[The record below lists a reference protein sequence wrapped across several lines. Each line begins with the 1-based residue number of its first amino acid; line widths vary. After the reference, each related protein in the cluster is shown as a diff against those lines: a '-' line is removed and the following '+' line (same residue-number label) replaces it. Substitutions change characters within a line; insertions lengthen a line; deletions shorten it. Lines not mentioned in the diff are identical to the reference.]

1 VCSDTCATLTQEF
14 QWCNTCTRVRGVYL
28 CSHCPTGQKEEISSP
43 LTAWREQG
51 LNEVN
56 LKKLYSDDENDLQYL
71 QQSNS
76 CSTSDKIGRQR
87 GMRDVVQ

>member
-1 VCSDTCATLTQEF
+1 VYGVCTYCMLY
-14 QWCNTCTRVRGVYL
+14 CTDG
-28 CSHCPTGQKEEISSP
+28 SKKEEMELSSP

>member
-1 VCSDTCATLTQEF
+1 MCSDTCATLKKDVE
-14 QWCNTCTRVRGVYL
+14 L
-28 CSHCPTGQKEEISSP
+28 SSP
-43 LTAWREQG
+43 LTTWREQG

-56 LKKLYSDDENDLQYL
+56 LNKLYSDDENDLE
-71 QQSNS
+71 SNSSAARS